1 MRQTDAQVIVRL
13 LLCGVHKG
21 TGTVVIKVLRAAL
34 HAQNADDIVVDGIA
48 CLFIAQD
55 GHPGG
60 GELFHQSLIAVQK
73 IQLVLVVAQHAAHRR
88 DLVQL
93 TAQGK
98 HIIIAGTF
106 AVGHKVAAQQDQI
119 LLGGGL
125 FLLFKATT
133 ELHERLE
140 ALPHSEKHG
149 SGRAG
154 FWVVIAQILLL
165 DAVFSLDSIITAVG
179 MVDNLYVMMSAV
191 VIAMIVMIAASRP
204 LTDFVNRHPTV
215 VVLCLSFLL
224 MIGCS
229 LIAEGLGFHIPK
241 GYLYAAIAFSIL
253 IEFFNQLAARNA
265 SRNLD
270 RVPFRERTT
279 DAIVRL
285 MSRQPRRDDEEATED
300 RVVHE
305 SFGREERQMV
315 EGVLTLADR
324 NIKTIMTPR
333 SEIAWLNSRRSF
345 EENMK
350 RVQDMPHSSFP
361 VCDGT
366 LENVIGVVKAKDLI
380 GMEPSPEALVRCASE
395 RQPLTVPETINVIR
409 LMQDIKSSQASLVLV
424 TDEFGVIQGL
434 TTSHDILEAI
444 AGDFPDEG
452 DRLSIEAVE
461 GGWSAEGSVEL
472 FLVEQTCGVDGLM
485 SVDGE
490 YVTLAGLL
498 LDRMGRLPAKGDR
511 LEEAGLVFEVT
522 DVSRHRIERVRIT
535 RSPVPAEA

>member
-1 MRQTDAQVIVRL
+1 MGLGLALAMRLGLLSIMSWLVALTDPVFSVW
-13 LLCGVHKG
+13 
-21 TGTVVIKVLRAAL
+21 
-34 HAQNADDIVVDGIA
+34 
-48 CLFIAQD
+48 
-55 GHPGG
+55 GHP
-60 GELFHQSLIAVQK
+60 FSF
-73 IQLVLVVAQHAAHRR
+73 R
-88 DLVQL
+88 DL
-93 TAQGK
+93 
-98 HIIIAGTF
+98 
-106 AVGHKVAAQQDQI
+106 I

-191 VIAMIVMIAASRP
+191 VIAMIVMICREPSAHGLCQPSSDGGGALP
-204 LTDFVNRHPTV
+204 LVPADDRLQPHRRGARLPH
-215 VVLCLSFLL
+215 S
-224 MIGCS
+224 
-229 LIAEGLGFHIPK
+229 EGLSLRCDRLLDPHR
-241 GYLYAAIAFSIL
+241 IL
-253 IEFFNQLAARNA
+253 QPACRAQC

-409 LMQDIKSSQASLVLV
+409 LMQNIKSSQASLVLV

-498 LDRMGRLPAKGDR
+498 LDRMGRLPPRGT
-511 LEEAGLVFEVT
+511 GLRRRASS
-522 DVSRHRIERVRIT
+522 SR
-535 RSPVPAEA
+535 